1 MSDEIPTVEDFLR
14 FFKQKQFH
22 KAIGLSETASATEI
36 NSRIDLFELE
46 YLERS
51 NEWAIPLATIKQTLL
66 KNNDETEIQQ
76 LEKTQVSQPKKISI
90 QDPVAFRKSMELL
103 VLAEK
108 FEKQGKL
115 KDAIELYTKSILAN
129 PTNVWAY
136 KKRAWDCLLL
146 PDYQP
151 YLQQII
157 EDCTKVIELEPH
169 DPLAYND
176 RGRAHARKGE
186 LDLASK
192 DYHAAIRL
200 EPSLTIAA
208 LNSMSVDICRGNY
221 KDAIAIFGAWR
232 PNVVSN
238 KEQLIA
244 ESLIGI
250 ALTLDGKDSGK
261 YQSALNNK
269 MIKIRNMTDWCPD
282 LVDKY
287 LSRLENEKWDAE
299 RIKKAKEIQLLF
311 KSHIQ

>member
-1 MSDEIPTVEDFLR
+1 
-14 FFKQKQFH
+14 
-22 KAIGLSETASATEI
+22 
-36 NSRIDLFELE
+36 
-46 YLERS
+46 
-51 NEWAIPLATIKQTLL
+51 
-66 KNNDETEIQQ
+66 
-76 LEKTQVSQPKKISI
+76 
-90 QDPVAFRKSMELL
+90 MELL
-103 VLAEK
+103 AQAEILE
-108 FEKQGKL
+108 EKGEL
-115 KDAIELYTKSILAN
+115 KKAIEICSKSIEADPN
-129 PTNVWAY
+129 NVWAY

-169 DPLAYND
+169 DSLAYND
-176 RGRAHARKGE
+176 RGRAQARKGE

-269 MIKIRNMTDWCPD
+269 MIKIRNMIDWCPD

-287 LSRLENEKWDAE
+287 LWRLENEKLDAE
-299 RIKKAKEIQLLF
+299 QLKKAKEIQRIF
-311 KSHIQ
+311 KSHF